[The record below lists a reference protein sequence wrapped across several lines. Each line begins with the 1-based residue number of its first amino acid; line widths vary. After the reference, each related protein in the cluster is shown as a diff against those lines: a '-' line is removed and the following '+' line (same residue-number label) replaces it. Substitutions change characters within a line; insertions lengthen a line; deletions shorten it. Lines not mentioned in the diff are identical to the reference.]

1 MTCVGFAAWA
11 TYSKLDIVSVA
22 NGEVKPSSQ
31 VKKVQHFEGGI
42 ISEILIEDG
51 DVVKSGQPLVILEAT
66 RRGADVD
73 ELRVR
78 LTSLRIGMAREEAE
92 AMVLDKLVVPG
103 ELARKNPE
111 LVKRAKTFSQTR
123 LNRYRSEKMSQ
134 KELIIQRQQGVRE
147 IEVRIAN
154 TRNSLK
160 LLNEQIKISDELMKD
175 QLTNRYNHIQLLR
188 ERSDMRSRLGEDGEG
203 LHGARAG
210 FKEAKTRLEQLRHA
224 FQERAREDL
233 AKSRREFDE
242 LSQRI
247 RKFEDSL
254 KRTVVRAPVDGVVKE
269 VLVSTVGGVLQPGD
283 TVAELVP
290 VGDRLIIEAEL
301 PIQDIGYVQ
310 VGQHAIIKLNS
321 PDLVRFG
328 KLDGTVVR
336 ISPDKLV
343 RDDGQPY
350 YRVRIDTERNYFERD
365 NLRYELFPGTQVV
378 ASIQTG
384 KRTVVEYLLDP
395 FIASIS
401 EAMRER

>member
-1 MTCVGFAAWA
+1 M
-11 TYSKLDIVSVA
+11 
-22 NGEVKPSSQ
+22 
-31 VKKVQHFEGGI
+31 
-42 ISEILIEDG
+42 
-51 DVVKSGQPLVILEAT
+51 
-66 RRGADVD
+66 
-73 ELRVR
+73 
-78 LTSLRIGMAREEAE
+78 
-92 AMVLDKLVVPG
+92 
-103 ELARKNPE
+103 
-111 LVKRAKTFSQTR
+111 
-123 LNRYRSEKMSQ
+123 
-134 KELIIQRQQGVRE
+134 
-147 IEVRIAN
+147 
-154 TRNSLK
+154 
-160 LLNEQIKISDELMKD
+160 
-175 QLTNRYNHIQLLR
+175 
-188 ERSDMRSRLGEDGEG
+188 
-203 LHGARAG
+203 
-210 FKEAKTRLEQLRHA
+210 
-224 FQERAREDL
+224 

-290 VGDRLIIEAEL
+290 VGDRLIVEAEL

-395 FIASIS
+395 FIGSIS

>member
-1 MTCVGFAAWA
+1 
-11 TYSKLDIVSVA
+11 
-22 NGEVKPSSQ
+22 
-31 VKKVQHFEGGI
+31 
-42 ISEILIEDG
+42 
-51 DVVKSGQPLVILEAT
+51 
-66 RRGADVD
+66 
-73 ELRVR
+73 
-78 LTSLRIGMAREEAE
+78 MAREEAE
-92 AMVLDKLVVPG
+92 AMGQEKLVLPE
-103 ELARKNPE
+103 ELAEKNPD
-111 LVKRAKTFSQTR
+111 LVERAETFFQTR
-123 LNRYRSEKMSQ
+123 LNRYRSEMTSQ
-134 KELIIQRQQGVRE
+134 EELIIQRQQEVRE

-160 LLNEQIKISDELMKD
+160 LLDEQIKISDELMKD

-188 ERSDMRSRLGEDGEG
+188 ERSDMRSSLDEDGEG

-210 FKEAKTRLEQLRHA
+210 FKEAKTRLEQIRHA

-254 KRTVVRAPVDGVVKE
+254 KRTVVRAPVDGVVKD

-290 VGDRLIIEAEL
+290 VGDRLIVEAEL

-365 NLRYELFPGTQVV
+365 NQRYELFPGTQVV

-395 FIASIS
+395 FIGSLG